1 MTCLLD
7 RETYRRWES
16 YFNGNGLSLPDRY
29 EMRDYTP
36 AALPDRPQAPQPP
49 HKKSRQEP
57 RQEAVKSKADRLAK
71 LWTEAEAEEA
81 AHKLRAPGQWT

>member
-16 YFNGNGLSLPDRY
+16 YFNGNGLPLPAHY

-36 AALPDRPQAPQPP
+36 APLPDHPQVPRPP
-49 HKKSRQEP
+49 HKKPRQEP
-57 RQEAVKSKADRLAK
+57 VKSNLDLDRLAK
-71 LWTEAEAEEA
+71 LWTEAEEAEEA
-81 AHKLRAPGQWT
+81 ARPEWPRRER

>member
-16 YFNGNGLSLPDRY
+16 YFNGNGLPLPAHY

-36 AALPDRPQAPQPP
+36 APLPNHPQVPRPP
-49 HKKSRQEP
+49 HKNPRPSR
-57 RQEAVKSKADRLAK
+57 
-71 LWTEAEAEEA
+71 
-81 AHKLRAPGQWT
+81 

>member
-16 YFNGNGLSLPDRY
+16 YFNANGLPLPAHY

-36 AALPDRPQAPQPP
+36 APLPDHPQVPRPP
-49 HKKSRQEP
+49 HKNPRQEP
-57 RQEAVKSKADRLAK
+57 VMSNLDLDRLVK
-71 LWTEAEAEEA
+71 LWSKEPV
-81 AHKLRAPGQWT
+81 KLRPLGQAVDRG